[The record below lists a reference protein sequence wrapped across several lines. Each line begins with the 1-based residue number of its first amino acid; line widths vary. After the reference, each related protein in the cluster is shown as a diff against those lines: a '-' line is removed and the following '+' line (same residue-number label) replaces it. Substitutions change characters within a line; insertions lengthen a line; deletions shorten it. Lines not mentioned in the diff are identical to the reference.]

1 VFSALQQKHTFY
13 KGMNNQANTIKPV
26 TKISIPDTLLSLKI
40 GETVMIPVR
49 TIKSSSVRAAA
60 SRLKKIKKAQFI
72 VTEQG
77 FVDEIKVTRLR

>member
-1 VFSALQQKHTFY
+1 MFSALQQKHTFY

-77 FVDEIKVTRLR
+77 LINEIKVTRLK